1 MANML
6 TTTQPQAGW
15 GKVRYFAFRF
25 PFTPSL
31 NHSLLTI
38 TIRRIGK
45 TARQIL
51 VNLST
56 STFERD

>member
-1 MANML
+1 MVL
-6 TTTQPQAGW
+6 GLKSVITRTFGLS
-15 GKVRYFAFRF
+15 FS

-31 NHSLLTI
+31 NHSLLVI
-38 TIRRIGK
+38 TIRRIDK